1 MVSSQPDG
9 DARIERAAAAL
20 SKIIAPDRVTTA
32 AEDMVVYSYDGTWV
46 VGRPQIAVTPL
57 TAQEVAAAVRVAANE
72 GIPIVPRGAASGLAG
87 GAVPLFG
94 GMVINMTRMNRI
106 LEIDRVNMSVI
117 TQPGVVTGT
126 LQAAVEREG
135 LFYPP
140 DPASLRQSSIGGN
153 IATCAGGPRCL
164 KYGVT
169 RDYVLGLEVV
179 LPSGEIMRTGART
192 AKNVTG
198 YDLTHLFVGSEGT
211 LGLVT
216 EAILRLIPLPRAR
229 RTVMADFTDVS
240 TAANTVTDILGA
252 GIVPCA
258 LELMDNTTIGLVEA
272 YLHAG
277 LNAQAGAVL
286 LIEVDGEE
294 EVVPRQADE
303 IEGICR
309 GRATTVRRA
318 KDQREADTLWAARRA
333 VAAAFG
339 QLRPN
344 RLGEDIA
351 VPRSKIPEAIERI
364 RDIGVEYGLTV
375 AIFGHAGDGNLHPN
389 ILVDL
394 RDEDETRRTLA
405 AADEIFRLAMELG
418 GVISGE
424 HGIGVLKRDYLADN
438 LDPQALAVMRSIKRA
453 IDPQNIMNPGK
464 VLAPEGS
471 TPTPTLPRQGGG
483 GSVGG

>member
-1 MVSSQPDG
+1 MPDV
-9 DARIERAAAAL
+9 DHAVAAL
-20 SKIIAPDRVTTA
+20 RKELAPQRVTTA
-32 AEDMVVYSYDGTWV
+32 PEDMVVYSYDGTWV
-46 VGRPQIAVTPL
+46 VGRPQMAVTPL
-57 TAQEVAAAVRVAANE
+57 DAGEVATAVRVAASE
-72 GIPIVPRGAASGLAG
+72 RIPIVPRGAASGLAG
-87 GAVPLFG
+87 GAVPIFG
-94 GMVINMTRMNRI
+94 GMVVNMTRMNRI
-106 LEIDRVNMSVI
+106 LEIDRVNMTVV
-117 TQPGVVTGT
+117 TQPGVVTAT

-140 DPASLRQSSIGGN
+140 DPASLRQSTIGGN

-169 RDYVLGLEVV
+169 RDYVLGLEAV
-179 LPSGEIMRTGART
+179 LPSGELMRTGART

-216 EAILRLIPLPRAR
+216 EATLRLIPLPRAR
-229 RTVMADFTDVS
+229 RTVMADFSDVSGAANAVTDV
-240 TAANTVTDILGA
+240 LGA

-258 LELMDNTTIGLVEA
+258 MELMDRTTIRLVEE

-277 LNAQAGAVL
+277 LPMDAGAVV

-294 EVVPRQADE
+294 EVVPRQAE
-303 IEGICR
+303 EVEAICR
-309 GRATTVRRA
+309 ARANGVQLAR
-318 KDQREADTLWAARRA
+318 DQKEADRLWAARRA
-333 VAAAFG
+333 VGAAFG
-339 QLRPN
+339 QLRPH

-351 VPRSKIPEAIERI
+351 VPRSKMPEAVERI
-364 RDIGVEYGLTV
+364 RDIGVEHDLTI

-389 ILVDL
+389 VLVDL

-405 AADEIFRLAMELG
+405 AADQIFRVAMDLG
-418 GVISGE
+418 GVLSGE

-438 LDPQALAVMRSIKRA
+438 LHPQALAVMRAIKRA

-464 VLAPEGS
+464 VLAPN
-471 TPTPTLPRQGGG
+471 
-483 GSVGG
+483 

>member
-1 MVSSQPDG
+1 MPN
-9 DARIERAAAAL
+9 IEQAAAAL
-20 SKIIAPDRVTTA
+20 RQALAPDRVLTSP
-32 AEDMVVYSYDGTWV
+32 EDMLVYSYDGTWV
-46 VGRPQIAVTPL
+46 VGRPEIVVTPL
-57 TAQEVAAAVRVAANE
+57 DTQEVAKVVRIAGDE

-94 GMVINMTRMNRI
+94 GIVVNLTRMNRI
-106 LEIDRVNMSVI
+106 LDIDKVNMTVI
-117 TQPGVVTGT
+117 TQPGVVTAT

-140 DPASLRQSSIGGN
+140 DPASLRQSTIGGN
-153 IATCAGGPRCL
+153 VATSAGGPRCL

-169 RDYVLGLEVV
+169 RDYVLGLEAV
-179 LPSGEIMRTGART
+179 LPSGEIVRTGALT

-211 LGLVT
+211 LGIVT
-216 EAILRLIPLPRAR
+216 EATLRLIPQPRAR
-229 RTVMADFTDVS
+229 RTVMADFADVSSAANSVTDVL
-240 TAANTVTDILGA
+240 NA

-258 LELMDNTTIGLVEA
+258 MELMDNTTVSIVEE
-272 YLHAG
+272 YIHAG
-277 LNAQAGAVL
+277 LNTEAGALL

-294 EVVPRQADE
+294 EVVPRQAEE
-303 IEGICR
+303 IATIC
-309 GRATTVRRA
+309 GNRATSVRQAR
-318 KDQREADTLWAARRA
+318 DQKEADTFWNARRV

-339 QLRPN
+339 KLRPN

-364 RDIGVEYGLTV
+364 RDIGIEHDLTI

-394 RDEDETRRTLA
+394 RNEDETRRTLA
-405 AADEIFRLAMELG
+405 AAEEIFKVAMQLG
-418 GVISGE
+418 GVLSGE

-438 LDPQALAVMRSIKRA
+438 LHPQALAMMRA
-453 IDPQNIMNPGK
+453 IKKTIDPKNIMNPGK
-464 VLAPEGS
+464 VLAPE
-471 TPTPTLPRQGGG
+471 P
-483 GSVGG
+483 

>member
-1 MVSSQPDG
+1 MPN
-9 DARIERAAAAL
+9 IEQAATAL
-20 SKIIAPDRVTTA
+20 RQALGSDRVMTA
-32 AEDMVVYSYDGTWV
+32 PEDMLVYSYDGTWV
-46 VGRPQIAVTPL
+46 VGRPEIVVTPL
-57 TAQEVAAAVRVAANE
+57 DTHEVAAVVRIASDQ

-94 GMVINMTRMNRI
+94 GIVVNLTRMNRI
-106 LEIDRVNMSVI
+106 LDIDKVNMTVI
-117 TQPGVVTGT
+117 TQPGVVTAT

-140 DPASLRQSSIGGN
+140 DPASLRQSTIGGN
-153 IATCAGGPRCL
+153 VATSAGGPRCL

-169 RDYVLGLEVV
+169 RDYVLGLEAV
-179 LPSGEIMRTGART
+179 LPSGEIVRTGAMT

-216 EAILRLIPLPRAR
+216 EATLRLIPQPRAR

-240 TAANTVTDILGA
+240 SAANSVTDVLNA

-258 LELMDNTTIGLVEA
+258 MELMDNTTIKIVEE
-272 YLHAG
+272 YIHAG
-277 LNAQAGAVL
+277 LNPEAGALL

-294 EVVPRQADE
+294 EVVPRQAEE
-303 IEGICR
+303 IAAIC
-309 GRATTVRRA
+309 GNRATSVRQA
-318 KDQREADTLWAARRA
+318 HDQKEADTFWNARRV

-339 QLRPN
+339 KLRPN

-364 RDIGVEYGLTV
+364 RDIGIEHDLTI

-394 RDEDETRRTLA
+394 RNEDETRRTLA
-405 AADEIFRLAMELG
+405 AAEEIFKVAMQLG
-418 GVISGE
+418 GVLSGE

-438 LDPQALAVMRSIKRA
+438 LHPQALAMMRAIKRT
-453 IDPQNIMNPGK
+453 IDPKNIMNPGK
-464 VLAPEGS
+464 VLAPE
-471 TPTPTLPRQGGG
+471 P
-483 GSVGG
+483 

>member
-1 MVSSQPDG
+1 
-9 DARIERAAAAL
+9 
-20 SKIIAPDRVTTA
+20 
-32 AEDMVVYSYDGTWV
+32 MVVYSYDGTWV
-46 VGRPQIAVTPL
+46 VGKPQIVATPL
-57 TAQEVAAAVRVAANE
+57 DTREVAAVVRVAGDE

-87 GAVPLFG
+87 GAVPVFG
-94 GMVINMTRMNRI
+94 GIVVNLTRMNRI
-106 LEIDRVNMSVI
+106 LDIDRVNMTVI
-117 TQPGVVTGT
+117 TQPGVVTAD
-126 LQAAVEREG
+126 LQAAVDRQG

-140 DPASLRQSSIGGN
+140 DPASLRQSTIGGN

-169 RDYVLGLEVV
+169 RDYVLGLEAV
-179 LPSGEIMRTGART
+179 LPNAEIVRTGAQT
-192 AKNVTG
+192 AKNASG

-216 EAILRLIPLPRAR
+216 EATLRLIPRPRAR

-240 TAANTVTDILGA
+240 AAANSVTDVLNA

-258 LELMDNTTIGLVEA
+258 MELMDNTTIRLVEEF
-272 YLHAG
+272 LHAG
-277 LNAQAGAVL
+277 LNAEAGALV

-294 EVVPRQADE
+294 EVVPRQAGE
-303 IEGICR
+303 IADICR
-309 GRATTVRRA
+309 QRATSVRQA
-318 KDQREADTLWAARRA
+318 SDQREADTFWNARRS

-351 VPRSKIPEAIERI
+351 VPRSRIPEAIDRI
-364 RDIGVEYGLTV
+364 RDIGVEYDLTV

-389 ILVDL
+389 VLVDL

-405 AADEIFRLAMELG
+405 AADEIFRVAIEMN

-438 LDPQALAVMRSIKRA
+438 LHPQALAMMRAIKRV
-453 IDPQNIMNPGK
+453 IDPKNIMNPGK
-464 VLAPEGS
+464 VLAPE
-471 TPTPTLPRQGGG
+471 
-483 GSVGG
+483 V

>member
-1 MVSSQPDG
+1 MPD
-9 DARIERAAAAL
+9 IERAAAAL
-20 SKIIAPDRVTTA
+20 RQALGPDRVMTA
-32 AEDMVVYSYDGTWV
+32 PEDMLVYSYDGTWV
-46 VGRPQIAVTPL
+46 VGRPQIVVTPL
-57 TAQEVAAAVRVAANE
+57 NTQEVAAVVRIASDE
-72 GIPIVPRGAASGLAG
+72 EIPIVPRGAASGLAG

-94 GMVINMTRMNRI
+94 GIVVNLTRMNRI
-106 LEIDRVNMSVI
+106 IDIDKVNMTVI
-117 TQPGVVTGT
+117 TEPGVVTAT

-140 DPASLRQSSIGGN
+140 DPASLRQSTIGGN
-153 IATCAGGPRCL
+153 VATSAGGPRCL

-169 RDYVLGLEVV
+169 RDYVLGLEAV
-179 LPSGEIMRTGART
+179 LPNGEIVRTGALT

-216 EAILRLIPLPRAR
+216 EATLRLIPLPRAR
-229 RTVMADFTDVS
+229 RTVMADFVDVS
-240 TAANTVTDILGA
+240 TAANAVTDVLSA

-258 LELMDNTTIGLVEA
+258 MELMDNTTIKLVEE
-272 YLHAG
+272 YTHAG
-277 LNAQAGAVL
+277 LNQETGAL
-286 LIEVDGEE
+286 LLVEVDGED

-303 IEGICR
+303 IATIFRE
-309 GRATTVRRA
+309 RATSVRQAR
-318 KDQREADTLWAARRA
+318 DQKEADTFWSARRA

-364 RDIGVEYGLTV
+364 RDIGVEFDLTV

-394 RDEDETRRTLA
+394 RNEDETRRTLA
-405 AADEIFRLAMELG
+405 AAEEIFKVAMQLG
-418 GVISGE
+418 GVLSGE

-438 LDPQALAVMRSIKRA
+438 LHPQALAMMRA
-453 IDPQNIMNPGK
+453 IKKTIDPKNIMNPGK
-464 VLAPEGS
+464 VLAPE
-471 TPTPTLPRQGGG
+471 P
-483 GSVGG
+483 

>member
-1 MVSSQPDG
+1 MPDLQQ
-9 DARIERAAAAL
+9 AATALRRALAA
-20 SKIIAPDRVTTA
+20 DRVMTA
-32 AEDMVVYSYDGTWV
+32 PEDMLVYSYDGTWV
-46 VGRPQIAVTPL
+46 VGRPEIVVTPL
-57 TAQEVAAAVRVAANE
+57 DTREVASVVRIASDE
-72 GIPIVPRGAASGLAG
+72 GIPIIPRGAASGLAG
-87 GAVPLFG
+87 GSVPLFG
-94 GMVINMTRMNRI
+94 GIVVNLTRMNRI
-106 LEIDRVNMSVI
+106 IDIDRVNMTVV
-117 TQPGVVTGT
+117 TQPGVVTAT

-140 DPASLRQSSIGGN
+140 DPASLRQSTIGGN
-153 IATCAGGPRCL
+153 VATSAGGPRCL

-169 RDYVLGLEVV
+169 RDYVLGLEAV
-179 LPSGEIMRTGART
+179 LPNGEILRTGALT

-216 EAILRLIPLPRAR
+216 EATLRLIPLPRAR
-229 RTVMADFTDVS
+229 RTVMADFTDVAA
-240 TAANTVTDILGA
+240 AANAVTDVLAA

-258 LELMDNTTIGLVEA
+258 MELMDNTTIKLVEE
-272 YLHAG
+272 YISAG
-277 LNAQAGAVL
+277 LNEEAGALL
-286 LIEVDGEE
+286 LIEVDGED
-294 EVVPRQADE
+294 EVVPRQAEE
-303 IEGICR
+303 IEVICR
-309 GRATTVRRA
+309 DRATSVRLAR
-318 KDQREADTLWAARRA
+318 DQKEADVFWSARRA

-364 RDIGVEYGLTV
+364 RDIGVEFDLTI

-405 AADEIFRLAMELG
+405 AAEEIFKVAMQLG
-418 GVISGE
+418 GVLSGE

-438 LDPQALAVMRSIKRA
+438 LHPQALAMMRAIKRT
-453 IDPQNIMNPGK
+453 IDPKNIMNPGK
-464 VLAPEGS
+464 VLAPQPAAG
-471 TPTPTLPRQGGG
+471 
-483 GSVGG
+483 

>member
-1 MVSSQPDG
+1 MSLNAPQEPSPAAIDRAV
-9 DARIERAAAAL
+9 DALRRHL
-20 SKIIAPDRVTTA
+20 APERVTTA
-32 AEDMVVYSYDGTWV
+32 PEDMVVYSYDGTWV

-57 TAQEVAAAVRVAANE
+57 NTEEVAVAVRVAATE

-87 GAVPLFG
+87 GSVPIFG
-94 GMVINMTRMNRI
+94 GLVVNMTRMNHI
-106 LEIDRVNMSVI
+106 LGVDKVNMTVA
-117 TQPGVVTGT
+117 TEPGVITGT

-140 DPASLRQSSIGGN
+140 DPASLKQSSIGGN

-169 RDYVLGLEVV
+169 RDYVLALQVV
-179 LPSGEIMRTGART
+179 LPSGEIMRTGAQT
-192 AKNVTG
+192 AKNSTG

-216 EAILRLIPLPRAR
+216 EATLRLIPLPRSR
-229 RTVMADFTDVS
+229 RTVMADFSDVS

-252 GIVPCA
+252 GIIPCA
-258 LELMDNTTIGLVEA
+258 MELMDNTTLKLVEA
-272 YLHAG
+272 YQHAG
-277 LNAQAGAVL
+277 LDTSAGALL
-286 LIEVDGEE
+286 LIEVDGDE
-294 EVVPRQADE
+294 EVVPRQAEE
-303 IEGICR
+303 IAEICR
-309 GRATTVRRA
+309 ARANGVKAAR
-318 KDQREADTLWAARRA
+318 DQQEADTLWSARRA
-333 VAAAFG
+333 VGAAFG

-351 VPRSKIPEAIERI
+351 VPRSRIPEAVERI
-364 RDIGVEYGLTV
+364 RDIGIEYDLTV

-389 ILVDL
+389 LLLDL

-405 AADEIFRLAMELG
+405 AADEIFKVAMELG

-424 HGIGVLKRDYLADN
+424 HGIGVLKRDYLAEN
-438 LDPQALAVMRSIKRA
+438 LDPQALETMRAIKRT

-464 VLAPEGS
+464 VIL
-471 TPTPTLPRQGGG
+471 
-483 GSVGG
+483 V